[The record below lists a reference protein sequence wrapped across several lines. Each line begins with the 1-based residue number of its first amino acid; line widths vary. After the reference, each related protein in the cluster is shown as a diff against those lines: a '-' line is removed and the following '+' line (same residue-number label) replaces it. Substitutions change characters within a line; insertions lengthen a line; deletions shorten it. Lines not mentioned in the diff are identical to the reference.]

1 MDMGGMNSTDSTG
14 GMDMSNMPVMKMY
27 FHFTG
32 GDYVLFEKW
41 QPMSHAGI
49 AGASIA
55 LFAIAVF
62 ERLLSG
68 VRKRLEHNWNRREI
82 SEYVDD
88 DSSSGKKSA
97 QLKDTEGLHS
107 RTFIPRF
114 NLAHDVPRLLIS
126 IVQIGISYALMLAV
140 MTFNAAY
147 CISIVL
153 GLAIGDVFIGGG
165 GQSMGH

>member
-1 MDMGGMNSTDSTG
+1 MDMNSTSTA
-14 GMDMSNMPVMKMY
+14 GMMKMY

-62 ERLLSG
+62 ERLLGG
-68 VRKRLEHNWNRREI
+68 VRRQLEQNWNKRTVEHI
-82 SEYVDD
+82 DD
-88 DSSSGKKSA
+88 DYSSDKKSV
-97 QLKDTEGLHS
+97 QVKDMEGLQPRS
-107 RTFIPRF
+107 FLPRF
-114 NLAHDVPRLLIS
+114 NLTRDIPRLFIS
-126 IVQIGISYALMLAV
+126 IVQIGLSYALMLAV

-147 CISIVL
+147 VISIIL

-165 GQSMGH
+165 GASMGH